1 MKLIS
6 ISGGGGYIGSKATT
20 YFLNQGYKVR
30 VMDNFYKTHCDA
42 LFSVAHNPNFEFIY
56 GDVTKIKDCEKLV
69 DGCDAIINLAAIV
82 GFPQCAK
89 NPVLASLVNA
99 GGTENML
106 KARNTYDKNVP
117 FILTST
123 GSVYGAV
130 TDTICTEDTPA
141 NTKTQY
147 GITKKCAEII
157 AQENPNTIIYR
168 YATAFGVSPCM
179 RVQLLVNDFVHRA
192 LTEKVIVIFEADFK
206 RTFIHI
212 GDFIRSLEFGILNH
226 DKMKDKIYNVGD
238 NNLNWS
244 KRQLGEYV
252 SKKTGCLLHFAETGK
267 DLDVRN
273 YEVDYSRI
281 NNAGFRCN
289 VTMEQVIDELLKA
302 APLLRVGN
310 RYEPN

>member
-1 MKLIS
+1 MKLA
-6 ISGGGGYIGSKATT
+6 ISGAGGFIGSLACK
-20 YFLNQGYKVR
+20 YFLAKNYQVR
-30 VMDNFYKTHCDA
+30 AMDNFYKGHCDA
-42 LFSVAHNPNFEFIY
+42 LFGVANHPNFEFIY
-56 GDVTKIKDCEKLV
+56 GDVTKREDCDRLVKD
-69 DGCDAIINLAAIV
+69 CDAIIHLAAIV

-89 NPVLASLVNA
+89 NPVLAKEVNVN
-99 GGTENML
+99 GTINMID
-106 KARNTYDKNVP
+106 ARNNHNYDTP

-130 TDTICTEDTPA
+130 TDNICTEETA
-141 NTKTQY
+141 CNTKTIY
-147 GITKKCAEII
+147 GFSKLQAENYIRNY
-157 AQENPNTIIYR
+157 ENTTIYR

-192 LTEKVIVIFEADFK
+192 ITEKVIVIFEADFK

-212 GDFIRSLEFGILNH
+212 GDFIRSLEFGIINH
-226 DKMKDKIYNVGD
+226 DKMTEKVYNVGD
-238 NNLNWS
+238 NQLNWS

-252 SKKTGCLLHFAETGK
+252 AKKTGCLLHFAETGT

-281 NNAGFRCN
+281 NNAGFRCS
-289 VTMEQVIDELLKA
+289 VTMEQGIDELLKA